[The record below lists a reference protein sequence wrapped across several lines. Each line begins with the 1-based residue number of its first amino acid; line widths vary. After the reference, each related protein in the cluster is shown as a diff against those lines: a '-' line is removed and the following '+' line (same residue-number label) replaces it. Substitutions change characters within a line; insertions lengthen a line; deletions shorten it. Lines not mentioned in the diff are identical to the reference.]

1 MRWAGKS
8 WFGQIIIAGARRGP
22 PAKQACC
29 RLTSLTP
36 APFVMWRHVGY
47 ICRYTHIH
55 TAHPWCTHIYIHRYI
70 YRYKYMVLLFYVL
83 ICIII
88 CYLFGYLLFIHAIC
102 IGTIYMLLQL
112 LCIYVYVLM
121 YLCIL
126 CIYVFMYTMYLCILC
141 IYVFMYAL
149 YLCIHVYYVF
159 MYMFVY

>member
-36 APFVMWRHVGY
+36 APFVMWRHVADICTHTY
-47 ICRYTHIH
+47 ILHIH
-55 TAHPWCTHIYIHRYI
+55 CVPIPTFTDI
-70 YRYKYMVLLFYVL
+70 YKYMMLLFYVL